1 MTIVWR
7 VGKVTPATSKGT
19 FTMLLCQLHYLNT
32 FWYCTHAHE
41 HVFSTFLACF
51 LDLPSD
57 PETLG
62 GICAWDAGG
71 SMDLDSRDK
80 QRIHTD
86 HSHLCINLLRR
97 LNKSDLPRPNTNI
110 ENAANSFYSD
120 TIPLLNLLYWQKW
133 NVKLALMVVL
143 FVRHTRS
150 NMVAG
155 YDAIEILHWN
165 STLKFY
171 NCHVKRSES
180 WLVLPTPEQ
189 WKSTVWTRISCQAVS
204 PTNGLGKAN
213 CERILFIYDTIK
225 YTRLWQS
232 LISER
237 VKDANDS
244 PQRSHG
250 LKVAWKVD
258 QKFTSTNAVGKKVKD

>member
-1 MTIVWR
+1 
-7 VGKVTPATSKGT
+7 
-19 FTMLLCQLHYLNT
+19 
-32 FWYCTHAHE
+32 
-41 HVFSTFLACF
+41 
-51 LDLPSD
+51 
-57 PETLG
+57 
-62 GICAWDAGG
+62 
-71 SMDLDSRDK
+71 MDLDSRDK

-165 STLKFY
+165 STLKFH
-171 NCHVKRSES
+171 NCHVKRSEI

-189 WKSTVWTRISCQAVS
+189 WKSTVWTRISCQAIF

-213 CERILFIYDTIK
+213 CERILFICDTIK

-232 LISER
+232 YISER

-250 LKVAWKVD
+250 KYHFLIMHTICMWFGD
-258 QKFTSTNAVGKKVKD
+258 ETRQNAAARWSLLQIAAFCCILSAECLIY